1 MKVFSLMN
9 GLLILMLNIIK
20 NYDINCLYH
29 RVEEDI
35 DNCPF
40 KLE

>member
-1 MKVFSLMN
+1 MFSLMN
-9 GLLILMLNIIK
+9 GLLILMFDIIK
-20 NYDINCLYH
+20 NYDVNCLHH

-35 DNCPF
+35 GKCPF